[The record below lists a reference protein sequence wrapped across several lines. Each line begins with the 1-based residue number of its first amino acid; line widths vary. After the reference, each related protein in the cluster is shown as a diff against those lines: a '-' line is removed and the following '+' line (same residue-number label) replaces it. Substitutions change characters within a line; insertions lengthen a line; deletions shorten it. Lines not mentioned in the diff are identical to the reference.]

1 MDGGWV
7 GVLTADLH
15 LPDARSL
22 KAKRK
27 ELQRVKQRLAGR
39 LGCSVAEVDHHD
51 LWQRATISLAVVG
64 RTAADVEELLADADR
79 RLHADEAFQALEV
92 ARETWPIELEPSFT
106 GAPHGDTA

>member
-27 ELQRVKQRLAGR
+27 ELLRLKQRLAAR

-51 LWQRATISLAVVG
+51 LWQRAAISLAVVG
-64 RTAADVEELLADADR
+64 RTAADVEEMLAEADR
-79 RLHADEAFQALEV
+79 RLHADEAFEALDV
-92 ARETWPIELEPSFT
+92 AREAWPIEIEPSFT
-106 GAPHGDTA
+106 TAERGGA